1 MEIKGDTPTSPCLV
15 AGAAYAGA
23 LLETLDW
30 DK

>member
-1 MEIKGDTPTSPCLV
+1 MKMKIRVDLPPCLV

-23 LLETLDW
+23 LHETLDW